1 MRGTRRQ
8 PMPHQVRFLRWAK
21 ARRAVAAFMEMRLGK
36 SMCAIRWAE
45 TRHAV
50 DKALIVSPLSVLP
63 SWRRE
68 LEAEGLDACEIV
80 GSSQEERERAV
91 IEAGRD
97 HKWYLINKEGLLT
110 REGGRTRPSAWVQ
123 LPWDL
128 VIIDESTCIRNP
140 KAKTTDV
147 VLRHLAAAPYRAIL
161 TGLPNPE
168 GPENYVTQML
178 FLEGGRPFMGST
190 NFWQWRQDHM
200 QPTGFDWAVKGASLN
215 ALRQEVRARAF
226 FMTRREA
233 GIPDEKLRQ
242 TRWVQLPA
250 KVLKAIKQARKEF
263 AVGDR
268 LTNNVLTAMQWECQ
282 LAGGRFPTLEH
293 DAKFVELEEL
303 LAGEFK
309 NQQVVVWA
317 RYTAELEAAVSRLEK
332 AKIKCA
338 LVNGDVARDERER
351 RIAAFKAG
359 RTRVLVAQPQCLK
372 MGVDLSEA
380 EVAIVL
386 SNYFDLEVRAQME
399 DRIVHP
405 KKARPALIVDLVAEN
420 TIDED
425 VLDALT
431 DKRREAGVFNSRLM
445 KIARSM
451 KA

>member
-1 MRGTRRQ
+1 
-8 PMPHQVRFLRWAK
+8 
-21 ARRAVAAFMEMRLGK
+21 
-36 SMCAIRWAE
+36 
-45 TRHAV
+45 
-50 DKALIVSPLSVLP
+50 
-63 SWRRE
+63 
-68 LEAEGLDACEIV
+68 
-80 GSSQEERERAV
+80 
-91 IEAGRD
+91 
-97 HKWYLINKEGLLT
+97 
-110 REGGRTRPSAWVQ
+110 
-123 LPWDL
+123 
-128 VIIDESTCIRNP
+128 
-140 KAKTTDV
+140 
-147 VLRHLAAAPYRAIL
+147 
-161 TGLPNPE
+161 
-168 GPENYVTQML
+168 ML

-215 ALRQEVRARAF
+215 VLRQEVRARSF

-317 RYTAELEAAVSRLEK
+317 RYTAELEAAGSRLEK
-332 AKIKCA
+332 AKIRCA
-338 LVNGDVARDERER
+338 LVNGDVDRDERER

-359 RTRVLVAQPQCLK
+359 RTRVLIAQPQCLK

-386 SNYFDLEVRAQME
+386 SNYFNLEVRAQME

-451 KA
+451 KS